1 MKKVFTP
8 IIVLLFF
15 SLFIGG
21 CKKDNKDEASKSYFT
36 FNNTEYNL
44 AKGFLE
50 NYGKSGDEG
59 YNLDLTLLSDA
70 FVIHESSGEIDSI
83 TGTGS
88 GINFEIFTSQSTK
101 LDVKE
106 YVYDATESGADGTFD
121 FGMMVINYNA
131 ATEMGEL
138 LEITGG
144 KVTVVSN
151 GSDYEININC
161 TTSNG
166 KTITGH
172 FKGPLKYYNY
182 DKKNKSESGIF
193 QKRTW

>member
-8 IIVLLFF
+8 IAVLLVF
-15 SLFIGG
+15 SLFVGG
-21 CKKDNKDEASKSYFT
+21 CKKDKKDDASKSSFSY
-36 FNNTEYNL
+36 NNTEYDL
-44 AKGFLE
+44 SKGFLE

-70 FVIHESSGEIDSI
+70 FVIHESGGEIDSI

-88 GINFEIFTSQSTK
+88 GMNFEIYTSQSTK

-106 YVYDATESGADGTFD
+106 YVYDALESGADGTFD
-121 FGMMVINYNA
+121 FGMLVINYNTM
-131 ATEMGEL
+131 TESGEL

-144 KVTVVSN
+144 KITVVNN

-161 TTSNG
+161 TASNG

-172 FKGPLKYYNY
+172 FKGPLRYFNY
-182 DKKNKSESGIF
+182 DKKKKSEPGMF
-193 QKRTW
+193 HKRIG